1 MGTATETLCWGKHT
15 PFERALKSTLIVRA
29 PGVSVAGTKCDALVE
44 TLDLFPTLVDLCAPQ
59 FKQTAYPLDGHSLRR
74 LLMGKTTPLR
84 DAALS
89 YWRSAV
95 SVRTPTHRLI
105 ATIGKHGLRNTQLH
119 DLRQSPDPAKNLA
132 TDQTATAERM
142 LRLIPD
148 TAGPLRR

>member
-1 MGTATETLCWGKHT
+1 MRSPTQSAAAPQG
-15 PFERALKSTLIVRA
+15 VRA

-95 SVRTPTHRLI
+95 SVRTPTHRL
-105 ATIGKHGLRNTQLH
+105 AVGHGPT
-119 DLRQSPDPAKNLA
+119 LA
-132 TDQTATAERM
+132 VACPTRM
-142 LRLIPD
+142 IP
-148 TAGPLRR
+148 PVRCWP